1 MVIIKM
7 EKIEII
13 IKENNRQKYI
23 FVFESETKKLIKKNV
38 VEQRDTMDY
47 WI

>member
-1 MVIIKM
+1 M

-23 FVFESETKKLIKKNV
+23 FVFKSETKKLTKKNL
-38 VEQRDTMDY
+38 VEKRDTMDY